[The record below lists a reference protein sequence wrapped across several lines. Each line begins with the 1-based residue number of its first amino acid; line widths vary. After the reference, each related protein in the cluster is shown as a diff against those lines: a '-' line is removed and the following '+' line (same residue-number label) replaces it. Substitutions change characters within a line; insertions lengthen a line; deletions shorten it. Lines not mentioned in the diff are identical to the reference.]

1 LVAVVDFARYRVAEG
16 SHRAIASEASPQP
29 DTDGLSRPVTRRN
42 FIVWYLAG
50 LLTATVVA
58 IVAPIIVYIYP
69 PQGQSKKTSSTIK
82 LDKAPADLAKN
93 EAVKFDA
100 PPETGFVMKDGGGD
114 NAPGKV
120 AFGGFVA
127 KDASGQVSVFAVN
140 CSHLGCSV
148 AYSADVALFKCP
160 CHGSQF
166 HVDGSVAHGP
176 AQFSLSHLDWQPG
189 VNPNEII
196 VVGYQLKGIG

>member
-1 LVAVVDFARYRVAEG
+1 VVDFARYRVAEG
-16 SHRAIASEASPQP
+16 SHPAIATEASPHP
-29 DTDGLSRPVTRRN
+29 DPDGLSRPVTRRN

-69 PQGQSKKTSSTIK
+69 PQGQAKKTNSTIK
-82 LDKAPADLAKN
+82 LDKALSALAKN

-100 PPETGFVMKDGGGD
+100 PPETGFIMKDGGGD

-120 AFGGFVA
+120 AFGGFAA
-127 KDASGQVSVFAVN
+127 KDASGNVNVFAVN

-148 AYSADVALFKCP
+148 AYSASDDLFKCP

-166 HVDGSVAHGP
+166 HVDGTVAHGP
-176 AQFSLSHLDWQPG
+176 AQYSLSHLDWQPG
-189 VNPNEII
+189 VNPNEIV